1 MPMAQFEGI
10 LCNVDR
16 RLELYTMVK
25 ESSYDQ
31 RSVTSLDSETF
42 LSGFQ
47 VNLYFVRI
55 LLINILLWNYLQLER
70 NFTVLVFSRAT
81 Y

>member
-1 MPMAQFEGI
+1 MAQFEGI
-10 LCNVDR
+10 LCNVDS
-16 RLELYTMVK
+16 RLQLYAMVK

-55 LLINILLWNYLQLER
+55 LLIDILL
-70 NFTVLVFSRAT
+70 
-81 Y
+81 

>member
-1 MPMAQFEGI
+1 MAQFEGI

-55 LLINILLWNYLQLER
+55 LLINILL
-70 NFTVLVFSRAT
+70 
-81 Y
+81 

>member
-1 MPMAQFEGI
+1 
-10 LCNVDR
+10 VDR

-55 LLINILLWNYLQLER
+55 LLINILL
-70 NFTVLVFSRAT
+70 
-81 Y
+81 

>member
-1 MPMAQFEGI
+1 MAQFEGI

-25 ESSYDQ
+25 KSSYDQ

-55 LLINILLWNYLQLER
+55 LLINILL
-70 NFTVLVFSRAT
+70 
-81 Y
+81 